1 MWDQVSHRRHPLH
14 PSSIR
19 DVRSVLCIRF
29 LKSLNDLH
37 VLSFLSSLL
46 HKMGPKYR
54 RECLPN
60 ETVFSIGS
68 LDLLLSKLIYCKWT
82 YSMPHRCNLTLVRN
96 ICEAAS
102 WVLFWTSKGL
112 NESPEVFFEFLWSW
126 LKNRQWFFYIWL
138 FGAYSNPGPS
148 CSMAD

>member
-1 MWDQVSHRRHPLH
+1 MLKLFPMRHQLSHRRHPLH

-19 DVRSVLCIRF
+19 DVRSLLRIRF

-60 ETVFSIGS
+60 ETV
-68 LDLLLSKLIYCKWT
+68 L
-82 YSMPHRCNLTLVRN
+82 NLGKRK
-96 ICEAAS
+96 S
-102 WVLFWTSKGL
+102 
-112 NESPEVFFEFLWSW
+112 EFLK
-126 LKNRQWFFYIWL
+126 L
-138 FGAYSNPGPS
+138 
-148 CSMAD
+148 

>member
-1 MWDQVSHRRHPLH
+1 MLKLFPMRHQLSHRRHPLH

-19 DVRSVLCIRF
+19 DVRSVLRIRF

-60 ETVFSIGS
+60 ETV
-68 LDLLLSKLIYCKWT
+68 L
-82 YSMPHRCNLTLVRN
+82 NLGKRK
-96 ICEAAS
+96 S
-102 WVLFWTSKGL
+102 
-112 NESPEVFFEFLWSW
+112 EFLK
-126 LKNRQWFFYIWL
+126 L
-138 FGAYSNPGPS
+138 
-148 CSMAD
+148 

>member
-1 MWDQVSHRRHPLH
+1 MKQIKKIHTICYKLLAKMLKLSTKMLKLFPMRHQLSHRRHPLH

-19 DVRSVLCIRF
+19 DVRSLLRIRF

-60 ETVFSIGS
+60 ETV
-68 LDLLLSKLIYCKWT
+68 L
-82 YSMPHRCNLTLVRN
+82 NLGKRK
-96 ICEAAS
+96 S
-102 WVLFWTSKGL
+102 
-112 NESPEVFFEFLWSW
+112 EFLKLQQF
-126 LKNRQWFFYIWL
+126 LKLDDRTLRPVVY
-138 FGAYSNPGPS
+138 ASNGNYLGI
-148 CSMAD
+148 ADFR

>member
-1 MWDQVSHRRHPLH
+1 MLKLFPMRHQLSHRRHPLH

-19 DVRSVLCIRF
+19 DVRSLLRIRF

-60 ETVFSIGS
+60 ETCVLNLGKRKSEF
-68 LDLLLSKLIYCKWT
+68 LKLQ
-82 YSMPHRCNLTLVRN
+82 HEL
-96 ICEAAS
+96 
-102 WVLFWTSKGL
+102 
-112 NESPEVFFEFLWSW
+112 FEFSYFQIGQACTVFLLINYMAGQLIWI
-126 LKNRQWFFYIWL
+126 LKYTVIDEKYFTLEPFVVETKL
-138 FGAYSNPGPS
+138 H
-148 CSMAD
+148 CKV